1 MTNNVYDVYFIPQ
14 EYLYTAKNPELH
26 ITWMQVLSPSESNVK
41 KNVKGMIK
49 KISLVK

>member
-26 ITWMQVLSPSESNVK
+26 ITWMQVLSSSEKRKRYDKENKFS
-41 KNVKGMIK
+41 
-49 KISLVK
+49 